1 MNRLAIETAF
11 ETCSVALEHD
21 GSVRIRTRTEPRA
34 HGRLLL
40 PFIDEL
46 LTEAGLA
53 YRDLDALVVDRGPGS
68 FTSLRIGLGVAQG
81 LALAHDLPIHPVS
94 SLAMIGAAGRD
105 SDGPARVVAAMDA
118 RMGEVYTAVFRFEDD
133 RPILEGRETLCAPGD
148 LPPLDGTRRSGDYA
162 AVLDDEDVDDIS
174 TGEPLMLTIGTA
186 TTVGSVT
193 SAREGECEV
202 TLKRPVCAPDGAKIA
217 INRRIGARW
226 RLIGV
231 GTLRG

>member
-148 LPPLDGTRRSGDYA
+148 LPPFDGPA
-162 AVLDDEDVDDIS
+162 Q
-174 TGEPLMLTIGTA
+174 
-186 TTVGSVT
+186 
-193 SAREGECEV
+193 
-202 TLKRPVCAPDGAKIA
+202 
-217 INRRIGARW
+217 
-226 RLIGV
+226 GV
-231 GTLRG
+231 GTAFAVHAEALPRELFEHLDPIRSDARPDASVLLDLAADRDPVEASALAPVYLRDNVAN